1 MMIIGLM
8 PGPRRAQHNT
18 KRNKNTMEVNMSN
31 NERNKETVRKLF
43 EEVFNNR
50 KTQLLADLIS
60 DDYVGPRGEK
70 GPSGFQAQIGGLV
83 AAFPDIHYVLEDLIS
98 GDDKVV
104 VSWTWHGT
112 HKAIFTTI
120 PATGKTVSNEGMAIC
135 GFRDGKI
142 ISFKLQTDRLG
153 FWQQLGLLPANPAVA
168 ASPDAPRFIDKFFI
182 PAAAIAEFQQR
193 TKINRD
199 FIRTLPG
206 FIKDEAFQYSDEN
219 GNLICITV
227 AEWES
232 MEAMNKAREAVQ
244 AEYKKEGFNPAEMM
258 KRLNIS
264 MDRAVYHLVKD

>member
-1 MMIIGLM
+1 MNPLITGLMLAIGLT
-8 PGPRRAQHNT
+8 PYKNT
-18 KRNKNTMEVNMSN
+18 KEVKMSN
-31 NERNKETVRKLF
+31 NERNKEIVRQLF

-50 KTQLLADLIS
+50 KTPLLTDLIS
-60 DDYVGPRGEK
+60 ADYVNARGEK
-70 GPSGFQAQIGGLV
+70 GPKAFMTQINGLIG
-83 AAFPDIHYVLEDLIS
+83 AFPDIHYQLQDLF
-98 GDDKVV
+98 GEEDKVV

-112 HKAIFTTI
+112 HKATFTTVA
-120 PATGKTVSNEGMAIC
+120 ATGKAISNEGMAIC
-135 GFRDGKI
+135 GFKDGKI

-168 ASPDAPRFIDKFFI
+168 ASTEAPRFIDKFLV
-182 PAAAIAEFQQR
+182 PAAAIPEFQQR

-206 FIKDEAFQYSDEN
+206 FIKDEAYQYADDN
-219 GNLICITV
+219 GDLICITI

-232 MEAMNKAREAVQ
+232 IEAMNKAKEAVQ

-264 MDRAVYHLVKD
+264 MDRAMYHLVKN